1 MLTLRSAGALQFGK
15 GLQPCGCGGGADGR
29 ATIRK
34 YEQNKEQN
42 METHFANFETEQSQS
57 GIARERVMNDL
68 RSLARDSE
76 ALLKV
81 TAGDVSEKVIVAR
94 SRLLDALERAKS
106 TCEDVTVQA
115 VAGAREAANKADTV
129 IRKHPYE
136 SLGVAFGVG
145 LLIGVLVTRK

>member
-1 MLTLRSAGALQFGK
+1 
-15 GLQPCGCGGGADGR
+15 
-29 ATIRK
+29 
-34 YEQNKEQN
+34 
-42 METHFANFETEQSQS
+42 METHFANFETGQSQS

-68 RSLARDSE
+68 RALARDSE

-81 TAGDVSEKVIVAR
+81 TAGDVSEKVTAAR
-94 SRLLDALERAKS
+94 SRLIDALERAKS
-106 TCEDVTVQA
+106 TCEDVTVQT
-115 VAGAREAANKADTV
+115 VAGARETANKADTV